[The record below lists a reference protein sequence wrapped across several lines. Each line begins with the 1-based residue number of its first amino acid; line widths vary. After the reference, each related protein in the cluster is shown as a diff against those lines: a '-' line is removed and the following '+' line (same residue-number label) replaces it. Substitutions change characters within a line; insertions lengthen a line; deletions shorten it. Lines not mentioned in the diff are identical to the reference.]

1 MNSIPTLLPSTN
13 ERVPA
18 ATVPFRC
25 DMKMQ
30 VRFSDIDILGH
41 ANNNAIFAMLDLAKI
56 DYFERITGDK
66 SLSKVR
72 AAVVNINCDFYEPIY
87 FADNLHIFTTICRVG
102 RRSFTLEQRAVDLDT
117 QATKCRCLTVL
128 AGFDPATATPIEV
141 DADLIAAASAYE
153 QRDLLNPTL

>member
-1 MNSIPTLLPSTN
+1 MTIPTLLPSAN

-25 DMKMQ
+25 HLKMQ
-30 VRFSDIDILGH
+30 LRFSDIDILGH
-41 ANNNAIFAMLDLAKI
+41 ANNNAILSMLDLAKI
-56 DYFERITGDK
+56 DYFQRFTGDK

-72 AAVVNINCDFYEPIY
+72 AAVVNIHCDFYEPIY
-87 FADNLHIFTTICRVG
+87 FADNLHIFTTISHVG
-102 RRSFTLEQRAVDLDT
+102 HRSFTLEQRAVDLDT
-117 QATKCRCLTVL
+117 QATKCRCLSVL

-153 QRDLLNPTL
+153 ERDLLNPTL